1 MRKLISNQI
10 KHFKFTI
17 DDKRLTWELKIFN
30 VKLYACCRSWN
41 KLFGVCKVVFNIFS
55 NEHVL
60 SNISIT
66 KLIFNPVPKLDLHM
80 NFVLALTTVAVL
92 FLTAFA

>member
-1 MRKLISNQI
+1 MDAVGHGINSLV
-10 KHFKFTI
+10 F
-17 DDKRLTWELKIFN
+17 E
-30 VKLYACCRSWN
+30 
-41 KLFGVCKVVFNIFS
+41 KLFLSIFS